1 MRGIA
6 ATRVAAATAPRSP
19 PPRAMRRFHAPARGA
34 RVAAASSQ
42 DPPRFVR
49 DSRDEARAAQPLDA
63 GKRPHEI
70 EAFIG
75 ALGSSVDSA
84 VTQALQKEFGVADR
98 VRVCDGRGGATKVQL
113 THASGAYADVYLR
126 GGVVSSWV
134 LASGG
139 EVLYAPDDSAAGFLG
154 GARKGGSEPFAGGVG
169 VAFGADAT
177 RGASFVSN
185 AEWRIVETGASP
197 PFVTLELTDDESSRS
212 NNFPHSFKLTQEISL
227 DAHNVLRIKTT
238 CSNTGASA
246 FEYALG
252 HNAHIAVSDAREG
265 DVYYVGFEDCVYLDH
280 KLHPTKPRVR
290 FTKDLDIMSERC
302 FKLTGPTE
310 RVYLCT
316 DDRATGV
323 EVGTGCTV
331 FAQNLSGEAGCVD
344 RAVFNPWEES
354 PNAYRWYAGLG
365 IGNFGKLRVAEPD
378 SKVATEIQFKV
389 VDATPSVRIREEF
402 ELFEKVNARNALARP
417 KIDLSDAELP
427 SDMQ

>member
-1 MRGIA
+1 MRA
-6 ATRVAAATAPRSP
+6 AS
-19 PPRAMRRFHAPARGA
+19 
-34 RVAAASSQ
+34 ASSQ
-42 DPPRFVR
+42 DPAKFVR
-49 DSRDEARAAQPLDA
+49 DSRDEARAGQPIDA
-63 GKRPHEI
+63 GKQPHEI

-75 ALGSSVDSA
+75 AMGSSADSA
-84 VTQALQKEFGVADR
+84 MTQALQKEFGVADR

-113 THASGAYADVYLR
+113 MHPSGAYADVYLK
-126 GGVVSSWV
+126 GGTVCSWV

-139 EVLYAPDDSAAGFLG
+139 EVLYAPEDSSSFLG
-154 GARKGGSEPFAGGVG
+154 GARKGGAGNEPFEGGIG
-169 VAFGADAT
+169 VTFGADA
-177 RGASFVSN
+177 RRDASFVSH

-197 PFVTLELTDDESSRS
+197 PFVTLELTDDENSRS
-212 NNFPHSFKLTQEISL
+212 NSFPHSFKLTQEISL
-227 DAHNVLRIKTT
+227 DTHNSLKVKTT
-238 CSNTGASA
+238 CTNTGATT

-252 HNAHIAVSDAREG
+252 HNAHVAVSDAREG

-290 FTKDLDIMSERC
+290 FTKDLDTMSERC
-302 FKLTGPTE
+302 FKLTAPTE

-344 RAVFNPWEES
+344 RAVFNPWEQS
-354 PNAYRWYAGLG
+354 PNTYRWYAGLG
-365 IGNFGKLRVAEPD
+365 IGNFGKLRVAKPD

-389 VDATPSVRIREEF
+389 VDTTPSVRIREQF
-402 ELFEKVNARNALARP
+402 EILEKVNLRNALSRP